1 MPHFKV
7 AHLHQ
12 QGQDI
17 VIVPLESDFGMR
29 TEADQ
34 QAIIA
39 ELQAHSMGAGLRGT
53 VVPVWLS
60 GNRLMFIAPQPW
72 HPFFRSLDMHRV
84 MASVNKELSW

>member
-7 AHLHQ
+7 AHLHE
-12 QGQDI
+12 QGQDM
-17 VIVPLESDFGMR
+17 VIVPLEPTFGMK

-34 QAIIA
+34 RAIIS
-39 ELQAHSMGAGLRGT
+39 ELQAASVGAGLKGT

-60 GNRLMFIAPQPW
+60 GNRMMFIAPQPW
-72 HPFFRSLDMHRV
+72 HPFFRGLDMNTI